1 MVKFPEPSNKA
12 ARTGLVITEYITVKN
27 AKQVGKLLHHG
38 PLFWAESKKGP
49 RLLQANAA
57 VKYRCDL
64 ACSFAAHKGVGS
76 EFYLQ
81 DKKRN
86 APAEASTCRAPA
98 ETQRQRF
105 RWETRGVAKR
115 ARDEFL
121 L

>member
-12 ARTGLVITEYITVKN
+12 ARTGLVITEYITCKN

-64 ACSFAAHKGVGS
+64 ARSFAAHKGVGS

-81 DKKRN
+81 DKKETHLPKQVH
-86 APAEASTCRAPA
+86 AGLPPKPSASGFGGKHEA
-98 ETQRQRF
+98 
-105 RWETRGVAKR
+105 
-115 ARDEFL
+115 
-121 L
+121 